1 MTQFI
6 LYTIMYTAIIVII
19 GLIGLLMSIVIL
31 LQSGRGTGLAGIAA
45 GESTRQVLGA
55 RQAPDLLEKAT
66 WTLATMF
73 IVLAVLANFAID
85 RQGQSESIIQEEA
98 QQGAPQ
104 QNQQPALPGQQQ
116 GQPGAQQQ
124 GQQPASPGAEQNDGA
139 SQDAQPPGNQ

>member
-1 MTQFI
+1 
-6 LYTIMYTAIIVII
+6 MYTVIIVII

-73 IVLAVLANFAID
+73 ILLAVLANFAID
-85 RQGQSESIIQEEA
+85 RQGESESIIQEEA
-98 QQGAPQ
+98 QQQQQGGAQ
-104 QNQQPALPGQQQ
+104 QNAQPALPGQGQQ
-116 GQPGAQQQ
+116 GTQPGQQQ
-124 GQQPASPGAEQNDGA
+124 GQSPAAPGQQQNTPDPG
-139 SQDAQPPGNQ
+139 QQGNQ

>member
-1 MTQFI
+1 
-6 LYTIMYTAIIVII
+6 MYTTIIVII

-73 IVLAVLANFAID
+73 ILLAVLANFAID
-85 RQGQSESIIQEEA
+85 RQGQSESIIQQEA
-98 QQGAPQ
+98 GGTQ
-104 QNQQPALPGQQQ
+104 QNTQPALPGQGQQQGAQPGQQQ
-116 GQPGAQQQ
+116 GQSPAAPGAQQQ
-124 GQQPASPGAEQNDGA
+124 NNAPAPGQQ
-139 SQDAQPPGNQ
+139 GNQ

>member
-1 MTQFI
+1 
-6 LYTIMYTAIIVII
+6 MYTFIIVVI

-73 IVLAVLANFAID
+73 IVLAILANFAID
-85 RQGQSESIIQEEA
+85 RGGQSDSIIQEEA
-98 QQGAPQ
+98 QQQGTPQ
-104 QNQQPALPGQQQ
+104 QNQQQPALPGQGQQ
-116 GQPGAQQQ
+116 GPGQQQ
-124 GQQPASPGAEQNDGA
+124 GQQGQQPVAPGGQQNNGANQNAPAPGDQ
-139 SQDAQPPGNQ
+139 